1 MNKWRMEKTSHSSE
15 AIRKLASNSLKK
27 EPIPKGSSAMEK
39 QIQTPAI
46 QSNPKYARKA
56 GN

>member
-1 MNKWRMEKTSHSSE
+1 MIEWRMEKTSQSNP
-15 AIRKLASNSLKK
+15 AIRNAASNSRKRL
-27 EPIPKGSSAMEK
+27 PIPNGSSAMEK

-46 QSNPKYARKA
+46 QSNPKYARKT

>member
-1 MNKWRMEKTSHSSE
+1 MIEWRMEITSQSNP
-15 AIRKLASNSLKK
+15 AIRNAASNSLKK

-39 QIQTPAI
+39 QIQTPTI
-46 QSNPKYARKA
+46 QSNPKYARKT

>member
-1 MNKWRMEKTSHSSE
+1 MIEWRMEKTSQSNP
-15 AIRKLASNSLKK
+15 AIRNAASNSRKRF
-27 EPIPKGSSAMEK
+27 PIPKGSSAMEK